1 MEGATVAGATAA
13 EPCLVKNMVLSS
25 GTNNTR
31 LSVLNITVNMVVT
44 I

>member
-1 MEGATVAGATAA
+1 MDGLMAGGATAA
-13 EPCLVKNMVLSS
+13 DPCLLKNMVLSS

-31 LSVLNITVNMVVT
+31 LSVLNITVNMVVK